1 MEKLLTSTAKFT
13 NVTATSLR
21 VTSSLTATA
30 TGLEISSAE
39 VTGTLTNAMDV
50 TSMDLSGTLTAAT
63 VDLNAGNI
71 DGVAIGDASQ
81 STAKFTNV
89 TASSL
94 RVTSSLTATATG
106 LEISSAEVTGTLT
119 ANAMDVTS
127 MDLSGTLT
135 AATVDLNAGNI
146 DGVAIGDVLSR
157 QLQLNA
163 SLQMLQRLVVESHFF
178 TDSYSNRT

>member
-1 MEKLLTSTAKFT
+1 MELTIGDVAQSTGQFT
-13 NVTATSLR
+13 
-21 VTSSLTATA
+21 
-30 TGLEISSAE
+30 
-39 VTGTLTNAMDV
+39 
-50 TSMDLSGTLTAAT
+50 GTLTAAS

-71 DGVAIGDASQ
+71 DGVAIGEAAQ

-119 ANAMDVTS
+119 ANQFDVTS

-146 DGVAIGDVLSR
+146 DGVAIGE
-157 QLQLNA
+157 A
-163 SLQMLQRLVVESHFF
+163 SQSTAKF
-178 TDSYSNRT
+178 TNVTASSLRVTSSLTATATGLEISFS

>member
-1 MEKLLTSTAKFT
+1 
-13 NVTATSLR
+13 
-21 VTSSLTATA
+21 
-30 TGLEISSAE
+30 
-39 VTGTLTNAMDV
+39 
-50 TSMDLSGTLTAAT
+50 MDLSGTLTAAT

-71 DGVAIGDASQ
+71 DGVAIGEASQ

-127 MDLSGTLT
+127 LDLSGTLT

-146 DGVAIGDVLSR
+146 DGVAIGDAAQSTAQFTNVTAANMVVSSDLSVNTTHLIVDTSTPKVQLELVLVL
-157 QLQLNA
+157 QLQVQ
-163 SLQMLQRLVVESHFF
+163 S
-178 TDSYSNRT
+178 

>member
-1 MEKLLTSTAKFT
+1 MENCTVNGKFT
-13 NVTATSLR
+13 
-21 VTSSLTATA
+21 
-30 TGLEISSAE
+30 
-39 VTGTLTNAMDV
+39 D
-50 TSMDLSGTLTAAT
+50 
-63 VDLNAGNI
+63 
-71 DGVAIGDASQ
+71 
-81 STAKFTNV
+81 V

-146 DGVAIGDVLSR
+146 DGVAIGEATQSTGQFTDVTASSLRVTSSLTATATGLEISSAEVTGTLTANEFDVTSMDLSGT
-157 QLQLNA
+157 LTAATVDLNA
-163 SLQMLQRLVVESHFF
+163 GNIDGVCNWRSCTVYREVYRR
-178 TDSYSNRT
+178 YSK

>member
-1 MEKLLTSTAKFT
+1 MRNGCNQHGSEWHL
-13 NVTATSLR
+13 VP
-21 VTSSLTATA
+21 
-30 TGLEISSAE
+30 
-39 VTGTLTNAMDV
+39 
-50 TSMDLSGTLTAAT
+50 AAT

-119 ANAMDVTS
+119 ANQFDVTS
-127 MDLSGTLT
+127 TWT
-135 AATVDLNAGNI
+135 
-146 DGVAIGDVLSR
+146 
-157 QLQLNA
+157 
-163 SLQMLQRLVVESHFF
+163 
-178 TDSYSNRT
+178 